1 MAVNEE
7 TTNPEK
13 NPGRAAIISTLLLVA
28 IYTVVTVATVAFAG
42 TGTTGLGLGNEDNA
56 DDVFNAI
63 GPAVFGDGP
72 IGKVFEV
79 LLLLSVLSSASA
91 STQTTI
97 LPTARTTLSMAAY
110 KALPKSFATVH
121 PRFMTPT
128 VSTVAMGVISILVYV
143 GLNYSSNGIGVI
155 GDAVIA
161 IGLYIAFYY
170 GLTGFACAWY
180 YRRNLTSSARNLW
193 MQGILPVTGG
203 LILYFLGGWSV
214 WLDYDVATENDFT
227 MWTVP
232 GIHWQIGGAFVI
244 AVVSLIIGIL
254 FFLYCRYIK
263 PGAPFFKKQTL
274 TRATPTL
281 VPDE

>member
-1 MAVNEE
+1 MRSPSASDDVAAGDGALRTCRVASASER
-7 TTNPEK
+7 TKSSTSAPSQGVSSFDHLVTQWMSRIWWVF
-13 NPGRAAIISTLLLVA
+13 GRALNSAQFHL
-28 IYTVVTVATVAFAG
+28 ATGF
-42 TGTTGLGLGNEDNA
+42 
-56 DDVFNAI
+56 
-63 GPAVFGDGP
+63 GPTFYH
-72 IGKVFEV
+72 
-79 LLLLSVLSSASA
+79 LLLLMVLSSAAA

-128 VSTVAMGVISILVYV
+128 VSTIAMGLISIAVYV

-180 YRRNLTSSARNLW
+180 YRKNLTSSARNLW
-193 MQGILPVTGG
+193 MQGILPATGG

-214 WLDYDVATENDFT
+214 WLDYDVATENDYT

-244 AVVSLIIGIL
+244 AVVSLLVGIL
-254 FFLYCRYIK
+254 FFLYCRYIR
-263 PGAPFFKKQTL
+263 PGAPFSTMKQDMP
-274 TRATPTL
+274 A
-281 VPDE
+281 